1 MASVVASA
9 WKFQPYRANGVPTPL
24 SFVTPLTFT
33 TSGMPEP
40 PPQTGQPGAN
50 TSTGAAPPNA
60 PTTGPPIMTSST
72 VNGRLPGLQSTDE
85 AGLTAATSKCTIATD
100 ATYGLTIGSPVKVGG
115 DFNNGPARERQY
127 LMALRGPA
135 GQGLSIVRRGTVM
148 APDQTILDLWEVS
161 YTGLAKPIQI
171 YLDEYHEEP
180 LKAPQGLVCAVPVAR

>member
-1 MASVVASA
+1 MLVA
-9 WKFQPYRANGVPTPL
+9 
-24 SFVTPLTFT
+24 FVFT
-33 TSGMPEP
+33 T
-40 PPQTGQPGAN
+40 TGQPAQ
-50 TSTGAAPPNA
+50 AAPFVQPPPA
-60 PTTGPPIMTSST
+60 PGTMSSSSIVTMQVPAPSQQAPPTTGPPIMTSST

-85 AGLTAATSKCTIATD
+85 ASLTAATSKCAIATD
-100 ATYGLTIGSPVKVGG
+100 ATYGLTPGSPVKVGG

-127 LMALRGPA
+127 LMALRGPT